1 MILLALGTNQ
11 GDRAQNLEAALLA
24 LPGAGVHPLHVSSV
38 YETAALLPEN
48 APPEWDIPY
57 FNIVIAVT
65 TELPPLS
72 LLDTV
77 KRLEKEL
84 GRVDIGR
91 WGPRVIDID
100 ILAHGDH
107 QHEDERLAIPHKSM
121 LLRDFVMLPLEE
133 VAPHWRHPVEGIT
146 AHEAVTKAG
155 MAIGFG
161 VMRRSDVIL
170 RWSIT

>member
-11 GDRAQNLEAALLA
+11 GDRAQNLVAALLA
-24 LPGAGVHPLHVSSV
+24 LSSVGVAPLHVSSV

-57 FNIVIAVT
+57 FNIVVSVT

-77 KRLEKEL
+77 KRLEREL
-84 GRVDIGR
+84 GRVDVGR

-100 ILAHGDH
+100 ILAHGEH
-107 QHEDERLAIPHKSM
+107 RHEDERLSIPHKSM
-121 LLRDFVMLPLEE
+121 LVRDFVMLPLVEI
-133 VAPHWRHPVEGIT
+133 APHWRHPVEGVT
-146 AHEAVTKAG
+146 AHEAVAKAG
-155 MAIGFG
+155 MAIGLD

-170 RWSIT
+170 RWSVA